1 MSLTNIT
8 PVGDK
13 QLKYR
18 VKQCSGGTR
27 EVFFNQNSEQCSM
40 HTGIFIANIGIF
52 PKHRWLWLLHVQ
64 NISSSTIRKP
74 FYKSGC
80 ILSISRLSFEFVQ
93 IWLNL
98 CSLILLIYL
107 LRTHNKYF
115 CLLLTILTI
124 MTIYW
129 EMPSFFSRPDNIWDS
144 SIPMSYPC
152 TDELTKAIY
161 WLTGHPDHP
170 DHPDHF
176 DHPDH
181 PNHPDPDQNIVQNCV

>member
-115 CLLLTILTI
+115 CLLLIDWLIHWASERCLIFRSARTSWITFV
-124 MTIYW
+124 
-129 EMPSFFSRPDNIWDS
+129 SSSVRPWAQKIWIS
-144 SIPMSYPC
+144 CIA
-152 TDELTKAIY
+152 L
-161 WLTGHPDHP
+161 
-170 DHPDHF
+170 
-176 DHPDH
+176 
-181 PNHPDPDQNIVQNCV
+181 